1 MRPLDPRL
9 RPRTRAV
16 KDAPVD
22 NRTFAPT
29 AASATRGARWNTR
42 TMAPCP
48 VPRTPT
54 CEFCPESL
62 SFRVAAAPEARRSR
76 TSIRAQLHWAPLLW
90 MIVVDNRAYPLL
102 LDSAGSPHVVHECVT
117 VPRFIT
123 GVVGWGSSCGYW
135 MVHPP
140 SAMYT
145 APWRSPPPRGHRV
158 SGSEKEYARSSGSIS
173 LRTEGEV
180 SVAISAAA
188 VTSLARVPV
197 TASRCRGNRRPSCGR
212 SPRSDRGCSRSARVV
227 IRRIR
232 RFVRRC
238 ATGCFVSRTGRC
250 IGT

>member
-1 MRPLDPRL
+1 M
-9 RPRTRAV
+9 
-16 KDAPVD
+16 
-22 NRTFAPT
+22 
-29 AASATRGARWNTR
+29 
-42 TMAPCP
+42 
-48 VPRTPT
+48 
-54 CEFCPESL
+54 
-62 SFRVAAAPEARRSR
+62 
-76 TSIRAQLHWAPLLW
+76 
-90 MIVVDNRAYPLL
+90 DNRAYPLL
-102 LDSAGSPHVVHECVT
+102 PDSAGSPHVVHECVT